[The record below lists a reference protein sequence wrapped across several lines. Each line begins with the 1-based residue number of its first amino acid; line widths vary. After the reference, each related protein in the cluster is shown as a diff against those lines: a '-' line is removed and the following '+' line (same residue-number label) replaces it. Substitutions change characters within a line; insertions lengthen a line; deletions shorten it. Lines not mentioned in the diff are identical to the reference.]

1 MTDAER
7 LRIALVNL
15 LVNARHAVNG
25 SGGGAGG
32 RGGAAS
38 ARLTTSGAA

>member
-1 MTDAER
+1 MRER

-25 SGGGAGG
+25 DQSG
-32 RGGAAS
+32 S
-38 ARLTTSGAA
+38 EPEPTARHA